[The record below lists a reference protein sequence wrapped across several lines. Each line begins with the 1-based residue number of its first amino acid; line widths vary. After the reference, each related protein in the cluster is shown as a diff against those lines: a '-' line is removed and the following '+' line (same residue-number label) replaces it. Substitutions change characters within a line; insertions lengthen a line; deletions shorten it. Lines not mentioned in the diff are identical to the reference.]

1 VQKDTIENIIDYISE
16 FENEQK
22 FIIKAPID
30 QKFKNLEELKKEVLD
45 LGFIR
50 FSI

>member
-1 VQKDTIENIIDYISE
+1 MKKDTIENIIDYISE
-16 FENEQK
+16 FRQEQK
-22 FIIKAPID
+22 FIIKAPLSKD
-30 QKFKNLEELKKEVLD
+30 FKTFEELKKEVLD

>member
-1 VQKDTIENIIDYISE
+1 M
-16 FENEQK
+16 
-22 FIIKAPID
+22 IKAPLD
-30 QKFKNLEELKKEVLD
+30 KKFNDFEKLKKEVLD